1 MNKKQINLVL
11 ITFTVAAMKFGFNVP
26 SFAALSTQHIF
37 GSLYIYI
44 HIYIYI
50 YIYIYIS
57 YTMKKLKRLAS
68 NIYLK
73 GARIC
78 IESFKI
84 NFGK

>member
-50 YIYIYIS
+50 YIS
-57 YTMKKLKRLAS
+57 YSMKKLKRLAS

>member
-50 YIYIYIS
+50 YIYIS
-57 YTMKKLKRLAS
+57 YSMKKLKRLAS

>member
-50 YIYIYIS
+50 YIYILFNEK
-57 YTMKKLKRLAS
+57 TKET
-68 NIYLK
+68 
-73 GARIC
+73 GQ
-78 IESFKI
+78 
-84 NFGK
+84 

>member
-50 YIYIYIS
+50 S
-57 YTMKKLKRLAS
+57 YSMKKLKRLAS

>member
-50 YIYIYIS
+50 YIS
-57 YTMKKLKRLAS
+57 YSMKKLKRLAR

>member
-37 GSLYIYI
+37 GSLYIYT
-44 HIYIYI
+44 YI

-57 YTMKKLKRLAS
+57 YSMKKLKRLAS

>member
-44 HIYIYI
+44 YTYIYI

-57 YTMKKLKRLAS
+57 YSMKKLKRLAS

>member
-44 HIYIYI
+44 QW
-50 YIYIYIS
+50 
-57 YTMKKLKRLAS
+57 K
-68 NIYLK
+68 IYLIQWK
-73 GARIC
+73 
-78 IESFKI
+78 
-84 NFGK
+84 N